1 MRIADFRITRFQFL
15 RDRVIG
21 DCQVKIDELHA
32 AALEL
37 IGEDGTVGLGFF
49 GSLFHPLPALAEIER
64 SFRAEVWP
72 GLEGQDPA
80 ALVHRVTKP
89 RGGNRRGYTLG
100 FGDAVQQALWDLFAK
115 SLGMPLSRLLG
126 GTRERVRA
134 YASGL
139 CFHLSDEAFSEFFGR
154 ANELGY
160 SAFKIKVGHP
170 DIEWDLNRLRL
181 LTKAVRKDALV
192 MVDANEAWSAKEAA
206 VRLDVYRR
214 AGRELLWVEDPIP
227 RDDFVGLKMLRNAA
241 PWTQINSGE
250 YLDLAGKLA
259 LLDAEGADML
269 NVHGPV
275 TDVMRVGWI
284 AAHRNIPV
292 TLGNTFLELG
302 VNMAVAL
309 PEAQWLEYSFQ
320 NYNHLV
326 EQPIEIRDGF
336 AYAPQ
341 RPGHGLVLS
350 EVARKEHAVPDVLTR
365 EQMKLPA

>member
-1 MRIADFRITRFQFL
+1 M
-15 RDRVIG
+15 
-21 DCQVKIDELHA
+21 
-32 AALEL
+32 
-37 IGEDGTVGLGFF
+37 
-49 GSLFHPLPALAEIER
+49 
-64 SFRAEVWP
+64 
-72 GLEGQDPA
+72 
-80 ALVHRVTKP
+80 
-89 RGGNRRGYTLG
+89 
-100 FGDAVQQALWDLFAK
+100 QQALWDLFAK

-326 EQPIEIRDGF
+326 EQPIEITGWVCVCAAAAGSWAGAERGGSEGTRGARCADPRTDEAAGVSPTERLHPSPRL
-336 AYAPQ
+336 AQAHECSPSCAD
-341 RPGHGLVLS
+341 LS
-350 EVARKEHAVPDVLTR
+350 P
-365 EQMKLPA
+365 